1 MDFLDKDFTYYA
13 DLYVKLSTRLKNDD
27 VGGFAFNRL
36 NDIDGI
42 LLLGLSVCK
51 INDKREDK
59 KIKKIALETDRLFS
73 LMQLQSVYE
82 SNNFQE
88 ALHRIASSIRNEDD
102 DEIIRSA
109 FDKELKDALKDK
121 TTSDEPM
128 SYSLFKSTGDNLNTR
143 FKRYFFARVEGF
155 LAEKFCVEMRHTYED
170 LVTKTGAKNGFHI
183 EHILSRNEESQKH
196 FANEDTFLVERNRL
210 GGVLLLKG
218 KDNISSNNE
227 IYQQKLKTY
236 SGTLLWN
243 ETLREDFYKSNL
255 DVERFK
261 KEYKLDELKPI
272 NEFDANALEE
282 RHILLFKIAK
292 MIWA

>member
-1 MDFLDKDFTYYA
+1 ML
-13 DLYVKLSTRLKNDD
+13 
-27 VGGFAFNRL
+27 
-36 NDIDGI
+36 
-42 LLLGLSVCK
+42 
-51 INDKREDK
+51 
-59 KIKKIALETDRLFS
+59 
-73 LMQLQSVYE
+73 QLQSVYE

-88 ALHRIASSIRNEDD
+88 ALHRIAATIRNADN
-102 DEIIRSA
+102 DEIIRCA

-121 TTSDEPM
+121 TTSDESM
-128 SYSLFKSTGDNLNTR
+128 IYSLFKTTGDNLNTR

-155 LAEKFCVEMRHTYED
+155 LAEQFDVKMRHTYED

-196 FANEDTFLVERNRL
+196 FEDEDTFLVERNRL
-210 GGVLLLKG
+210 GGILLLKG
-218 KDNISSNNE
+218 KDNISSSNE

-261 KEYKLDELKPI
+261 KEHKLDELKAI
-272 NEFDANALEE
+272 NEFDAKALEE